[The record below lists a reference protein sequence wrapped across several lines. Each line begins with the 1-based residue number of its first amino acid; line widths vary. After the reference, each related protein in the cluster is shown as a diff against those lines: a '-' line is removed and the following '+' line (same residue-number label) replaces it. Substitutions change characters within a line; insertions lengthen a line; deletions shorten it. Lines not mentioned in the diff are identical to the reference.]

1 MELLLLDIVRTLR
14 ENPYLDARGLGHIIN
29 KHSNRLPGDTR
40 FAKKQL
46 MPYYLRVR
54 ENEPERWE
62 SWDIDE
68 QTEKRLLKLIQ
79 MKPRRTASGV
89 ATITVITKPWTCTG
103 NCLFCPADVR
113 MPKSYLHAEP
123 ACQRAER
130 NWFDPYLQV
139 SARLHVLQ
147 QMGHATDKVEI
158 IVLGGTFDDYPREYR
173 IWFME
178 EVFRALNGAAAE
190 ADDRGTTP
198 CGLALERKQE
208 SWRDSIAQ
216 RSARYRIAGIA
227 NEDEELSAQVA
238 GIQERVTAGTMS
250 FNEAIVS
257 LYQRGGSWTEVAQWQ
272 RATLEQLECEQRRN
286 ETASCRCVGLV
297 VETRPELATPE
308 NLTLLRRLGCTKV
321 QVGVQTLDDAVIE
334 RTGRTSKPADAART
348 FGLLRLFGFKI
359 HAHFMANLPGATPEG
374 DKEDYRR
381 FATDAAFQPD
391 EVKLYPCVLIESAPL
406 ARRQSDDVWRPY
418 DESTL
423 VDVLAADVLATPS
436 FTRISRM
443 IRDFSAGDIVAG
455 NKKTNLRQMV
465 EARLKDIGAPVRE
478 IRFREIGTNDIDAS
492 ALALEDVAYATTVT
506 DEHFLQ
512 WITADGQIAGFLRL
526 SLPHPQAIDTWGAAL
541 PIGKGEA
548 MIREVHVYGRV
559 ARLGES
565 GESARSAAQHAGL
578 GRQLI
583 AHAARIARSA
593 GYEKLNVISAVGTRK
608 YYEALGFQ
616 PAGLYQQLPL

>member
-227 NEDEELSAQVA
+227 NAAGSSLSRDPVLLCGIADPARFASDVA
-238 GIQERVTAGTMS
+238 
-250 FNEAIVS
+250 
-257 LYQRGGSWTEVAQWQ
+257 
-272 RATLEQLECEQRRN
+272 
-286 ETASCRCVGLV
+286 AS
-297 VETRPELATPE
+297 
-308 NLTLLRRLGCTKV
+308 
-321 QVGVQTLDDAVIE
+321 GV
-334 RTGRTSKPADAART
+334 RAART
-348 FGLLRLFGFKI
+348 VALRDHDRRLRRTLEVLLRDGEQVVITEKDF
-359 HAHFMANLPGATPEG
+359 ARLPA
-374 DKEDYRR
+374 K
-381 FATDAAFQPD
+381 FQN
-391 EVKLYPCVLIESAPL
+391 ESAVFI
-406 ARRQSDDVWRPY
+406 ARQ
-418 DESTL
+418 
-423 VDVLAADVLATPS
+423 
-436 FTRISRM
+436 
-443 IRDFSAGDIVAG
+443 
-455 NKKTNLRQMV
+455 Q
-465 EARLKDIGAPVRE
+465 
-478 IRFREIGTNDIDAS
+478 
-492 ALALEDVAYATTVT
+492 
-506 DEHFLQ
+506 
-512 WITADGQIAGFLRL
+512 
-526 SLPHPQAIDTWGAAL
+526 
-541 PIGKGEA
+541 
-548 MIREVHVYGRV
+548 VHV
-559 ARLGES
+559 S
-565 GESARSAAQHAGL
+565 ESAKKA
-578 GRQLI
+578 LI
-583 AHAARIARSA
+583 AACGSPRR
-593 GYEKLNVISAVGTRK
+593 
-608 YYEALGFQ
+608 
-616 PAGLYQQLPL
+616 

>member
-14 ENPYLDARGLGHIIN
+14 EHPDLDSRGLGHIIN
-29 KHSNRLPGDTR
+29 MHSNRLPGDTR

-46 MPYYLRVR
+46 MPYYLHVR

-62 SWDIDE
+62 SWNIDGE
-68 QTEKRLLKLIQ
+68 TEKRLLKLIQ

-103 NCLFCPADVR
+103 SCLFCPADVR

-158 IVLGGTFDDYPREYR
+158 IVLGGTFDDYPHGYR

-178 EVFRALNGAAAE
+178 EVFRALNDAGAE
-190 ADDRGTTP
+190 ASSHDAAPGGIAPDR
-198 CGLALERKQE
+198 ERA
-208 SWRDSIAQ
+208 SWQDSVAQ

-227 NEDEELSAQVA
+227 NEDGELAKQVA
-238 GIQERVTAGTMS
+238 DIQAQVTAGTMP
-250 FNEAIVS
+250 FNEAIGS
-257 LYQRGGSWTEVAQWQ
+257 LYQRVGSWKKAALWQ
-272 RATLEQLECEQRRN
+272 QATLEQLECEQRRN

-321 QVGVQTLDDAVIE
+321 QVGVQTLDDAVIA
-334 RTGRTSKPADAART
+334 RTGRTSGPADAART

-359 HAHFMANLPGATPEG
+359 HAHFMVNLPGATPEG
-374 DKEDYRR
+374 DKDDYRR

-406 ARRQSDDVWRPY
+406 ARRQGDGVWRPY
-418 DESTL
+418 DEDTL
-423 VDVLAADVLATPS
+423 VDVLVADVLATPS

-465 EARLKDIGAPVRE
+465 EARLKDANAPVRE
-478 IRFREIGTNDIDAS
+478 IRFREIGTSDIDAGT
-492 ALALEDVAYATTVT
+492 LTLEDVPYATTT
-506 DEHFLQ
+506 SDEHFLQ
-512 WITADGQIAGFLRL
+512 WVTADGHIAGFLRL
-526 SLPHPQAIDTWGAAL
+526 SLPHPEAIDTWGDAL
-541 PIGKGEA
+541 PIGRGEA

-559 ARLGES
+559 ARLGIN
-565 GESARSAAQHAGL
+565 GEQANSAAQHIGL

-583 AHAARIARSA
+583 ARAADIARDA
-593 GYEKLNVISAVGTRK
+593 GCTKLNVISAIGTRK
-608 YYEALGFQ
+608 YYESLGFR